1 MLGVDRRLSL
11 TLPNINSSVSLF
23 LLPPEPPRQ
32 LRGLRRKGII
42 LFYYIIPLSLVY
54 IIIRTG
60 EDTDWKKRFFHPYSL
75 LNLQGTKKIV
85 NL

>member
-54 IIIRTG
+54 IIGKDRRRYGLEKEVFPSI
-60 EDTDWKKRFFHPYSL
+60 
-75 LNLQGTKKIV
+75 
-85 NL
+85 